1 MTNTILTKSFTM
13 AQQLGGGGG
22 DHLKLIFPCKVHR
35 YNVKNWKYSGGH
47 IPSVHPGGGA
57 HVPDPHRHCNNEQLG
72 QIGEDSGVHHIHEP
86 HKPEI

>member
-1 MTNTILTKSFTM
+1 MSNTSANQNCHTVLSM
-13 AQQLGGGGG
+13 GVERGGT
-22 DHLKLIFPCKVHR
+22 
-35 YNVKNWKYSGGH
+35 GGH
-47 IPSVHPGGGA
+47 IPSILPGGGA